1 VSDRG
6 DQNTTLAGVS
16 VLVTGAGGFIGS
28 HLVER
33 LVRDGAAVRAL
44 VRYNGR
50 SDRGALELLPSN
62 ALDAVD
68 VVFGDVRD
76 PWFVRKTVS
85 GQDVVLHLAALIS
98 IPYSYQAPADVFETN
113 VGGTMNVLQAARDHG
128 ARVVHTSTSEVYGTA
143 ETTPI
148 KETHRVHSQ
157 SPYAASKAAADQLA
171 LSFHLSYELPVT
183 TVRPFNT
190 YGPRQ
195 SARALIPTIVAQA
208 LEGNDVALG
217 ALDPQRDLTYVEDTV
232 DGFVRAATNEG
243 AVGTVVNLGS
253 GEKSSVRELASMI
266 IELVGTNVS
275 VREDPQRLRP
285 AASEV
290 GLLLAD
296 ASAARTLLGWEP
308 RTPLADGLR
317 KTIDWI
323 AANRERYRPADYSV

>member
-6 DQNTTLAGVS
+6 DQNTTLAGAS

-33 LVRDGAAVRAL
+33 LVRDGASVRAL

-50 SDRGALELLPSN
+50 SDRGSLELVSPDV
-62 ALDAVD
+62 LDDVD

-76 PWFVRKTVS
+76 PWFVRDTVR
-85 GQDVVLHLAALIS
+85 GTDVVLHLAASIS
-98 IPYSYQAPADVFETN
+98 IPYSYQAPADVFATN
-113 VGGTMNVLQAARDHG
+113 VDGTMNVLQAARDHG
-128 ARVVHTSTSEVYGTA
+128 ARVVNTSTSEVYGTA

-148 KETHRVHSQ
+148 AETHRVHAQ
-157 SPYAASKAAADQLA
+157 SPYAASKAASDQLA

-195 SARALIPTIVAQA
+195 STRALIPTIITQA
-208 LEGNDVALG
+208 LAGDEVVLG
-217 ALDPQRDLTYVEDTV
+217 ALDPERDLTYVADTV
-232 DGFVRAATNEG
+232 DGFVRAAASER
-243 AVGTVVNLGS
+243 AVGNVVNLGS
-253 GEKSSVRELASMI
+253 GRKSSVGELASLI
-266 IELVGTNVS
+266 IELVGTGAE
-275 VREDPQRLRP
+275 VRQDPERLRP

-290 GLLLAD
+290 ALLLAD
-296 ASAARTLLGWEP
+296 ATAARDLLGWEP

-317 KTIDWI
+317 QTIDWI
-323 AANRERYRPADYSV
+323 AANRDRYRPADYSV